1 MDFFKSH
8 CLTDPTMVSVSPTS
22 FNIVGR
28 NMLDVFC
35 GVGCCWI
42 KSEFACAQ
50 TFSLRQR
57 APVFSFPHLHPKPLA
72 LEHNK
77 FPSGFYLY
85 V

>member
-28 NMLDVFC
+28 SMLDVFC

-57 APVFSFPHLHPKPLA
+57 ACFLLSPPPP
-72 LEHNK
+72 
-77 FPSGFYLY
+77 
-85 V
+85 

>member
-1 MDFFKSH
+1 MCF
-8 CLTDPTMVSVSPTS
+8 VV
-22 FNIVGR
+22 
-28 NMLDVFC
+28 LDAV
-35 GVGCCWI
+35 WI

-57 APVFSFPHLHPKPLA
+57 APVFSFPQLHPKTLA

-77 FPSGFYLY
+77 FPSAFYVY

>member
-8 CLTDPTMVSVSPTS
+8 CLTDPTLVSVSPTS

-28 NMLDVFC
+28 SMLDVFC

-57 APVFSFPHLHPKPLA
+57 TCFLLSHLHPKPLA

>member
-28 NMLDVFC
+28 SMLDVFC

-50 TFSLRQR
+50 TFLFDS

>member
-28 NMLDVFC
+28 RMLDLFY

-42 KSEFACAQ
+42 KFELACPQ
-50 TFSLRQR
+50 TSFLRQR

-77 FPSGFYLY
+77 FACGFYFY